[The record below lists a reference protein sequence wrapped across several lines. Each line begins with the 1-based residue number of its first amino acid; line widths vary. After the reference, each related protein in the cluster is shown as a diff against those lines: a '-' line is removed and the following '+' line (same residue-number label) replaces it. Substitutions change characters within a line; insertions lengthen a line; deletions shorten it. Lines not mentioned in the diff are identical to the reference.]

1 MALYSLN
8 KTKFELDLIDLIYL
22 STYLIIGLQL
32 SFIDIKTYTLP
43 HHYTLL
49 LGLIGGSYVVIHHH
63 VIPHILAALIGFT
76 LFSIIKYLGTLH
88 YKKPPL
94 GDGDII
100 FITVIGLYWGIWPII
115 LTIQSSFI
123 LGGIYAVFVLI
134 IKKEVT
140 HIPFGPFIFLG
151 SLIGILNKFL

>member
-1 MALYSLN
+1 MLYSHNNDAFYSLN
-8 KTKFELDLIDLIYL
+8 KTWFKLNWIEFIYL

-49 LGLIGGSYVVIHHH
+49 LGLIGGSYICIHDHVVSHL
-63 VIPHILAALIGFT
+63 LAAFIGFS
-76 LFSIIKYLGTLH
+76 LFSIIKYLGTLY

-100 FITVIGLYWGIWPII
+100 FITVIGLYWGVWSI
-115 LTIQSSFI
+115 LFTIQSSFI
-123 LGGIYAVFVLI
+123 LGGIYAVFVLTA
-134 IKKEVT
+134 KKEVT
-140 HIPFGPFIFLG
+140 YIPFGPFF
-151 SLIGILNKFL
+151 S

>member
-1 MALYSLN
+1 MLYSLN
-8 KTKFELDLIDLIYL
+8 KTWVKLNWIEFIYL

-49 LGLIGGSYVVIHHH
+49 LGLIGGSYICIHHH
-63 VIPHILAALIGFT
+63 VMSHLLAAFIGFS
-76 LFSIIKYLGTLH
+76 LFFIIKCLGTLY

-100 FITVIGLYWGIWPII
+100 FITVIGLYWGIWPIL

-151 SLIGILNKFL
+151 SLIGIFNKFL